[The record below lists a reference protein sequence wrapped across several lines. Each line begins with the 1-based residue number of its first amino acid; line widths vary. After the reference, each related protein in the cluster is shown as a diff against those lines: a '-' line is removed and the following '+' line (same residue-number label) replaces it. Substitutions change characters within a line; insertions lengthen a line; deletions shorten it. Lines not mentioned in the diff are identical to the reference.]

1 MINNLEDKTVIIT
14 GGSKGVGA
22 AAARQFAA
30 VGANLVL
37 VARTKKKLEL
47 IVEELR
53 GQTQVMSVAMDV
65 CDEDACINLFKKA
78 SFEFGAV
85 HVLVNHAGI
94 HNRGPIENLAVDDLG
109 SMIDVNLKAP
119 IILSRLAIPYLKES
133 GGGVI
138 VNVASLAGR
147 VPVPN
152 AAAYSAS
159 KFGLRAFT
167 FALGQELE
175 GSGIRLAV
183 VSPGPID
190 TDSMMADL
198 DAVADINFSQPIST
212 PDEVAK
218 EILNICLSNKRE
230 IAITRLGGFIA
241 TTGYLLPWLSRV
253 LLPVLNAKGRRVR
266 KKMKAKIRAAK
277 EAESS

>member
-1 MINNLEDKTVIIT
+1 MIKNLEDKTVIIT
-14 GGSKGVGA
+14 GGSEGVGA

-30 VGANLVL
+30 AGANLVL

-53 GQTQVMSVAMDV
+53 GQTNVMSVAMDV
-65 CDEDACINLFKKA
+65 RDEDACVNLFKKA

-85 HVLVNHAGI
+85 HVLVNNAGI
-94 HNRGPIENLAVDDLG
+94 HNRGPIENLAAEDLG

-175 GSGIRLAV
+175 GSGIKLAV

-190 TDSMMADL
+190 TGLMMADL
-198 DAVADINFSQPIST
+198 DLVADINFSQPIST

-218 EILNICLSNKRE
+218 EILNICLNNKRE
-230 IAITRLGGFIA
+230 IAITRLGGFMA
-241 TTGYLLPWLSRV
+241 TLGYLFPWVSRV

-277 EAESS
+277 EAES

>member
-1 MINNLEDKTVIIT
+1 MIKNLEDKTVIIT

-30 VGANLVL
+30 AGANLVL

-53 GQTQVMSVAMDV
+53 GQTNVMSVAMDV

-78 SFEFGAV
+78 NFEFGAV
-85 HVLVNHAGI
+85 HVLVNNAGC
-94 HNRGPIENLAVDDLG
+94 HNRGPIENLAAEDLG

-152 AAAYSAS
+152 AATYSAS

-175 GSGIRLAV
+175 GSGIKLAV

-190 TDSMMADL
+190 TDLMMADL
-198 DAVADINFSQPIST
+198 DLVADINFSQPIST

-218 EILNICLSNKRE
+218 EILNICLNNKRE
-230 IAITRLGGFIA
+230 IAITRLGGFMA
-241 TTGYLLPWLSRV
+241 TTGYLLPWVGRI

-277 EAESS
+277 EAEG

>member
-1 MINNLEDKTVIIT
+1 M
-14 GGSKGVGA
+14 
-22 AAARQFAA
+22 
-30 VGANLVL
+30 
-37 VARTKKKLEL
+37 
-47 IVEELR
+47 
-53 GQTQVMSVAMDV
+53 
-65 CDEDACINLFKKA
+65 
-78 SFEFGAV
+78 
-85 HVLVNHAGI
+85 
-94 HNRGPIENLAVDDLG
+94 
-109 SMIDVNLKAP
+109 
-119 IILSRLAIPYLKES
+119 
-133 GGGVI
+133 I
-138 VNVASLAGR
+138 VNIASLAGR

-175 GSGIRLAV
+175 GSGIKLAV

-190 TDSMMADL
+190 TGLMMADL

-218 EILNICLSNKRE
+218 DILNICLNNKRE
-230 IAITRLGGFIA
+230 IAITRWGGVLA
-241 TTGYLLPWLSRV
+241 TTGYLLPWVSRA

-277 EAESS
+277 EAEG

>member
-1 MINNLEDKTVIIT
+1 
-14 GGSKGVGA
+14 
-22 AAARQFAA
+22 
-30 VGANLVL
+30 
-37 VARTKKKLEL
+37 
-47 IVEELR
+47 
-53 GQTQVMSVAMDV
+53 
-65 CDEDACINLFKKA
+65 
-78 SFEFGAV
+78 V
-85 HVLVNHAGI
+85 HVLVNNAGC
-94 HNRGPIENLAVDDLG
+94 HNRGPIENLAAEDLG

-119 IILSRLAIPYLKES
+119 IILSRLAIPYIKES

-138 VNVASLAGR
+138 VNIASLAGR

-175 GSGIRLAV
+175 GSGIKLAV

-190 TDSMMADL
+190 TGLMMADL

-218 EILNICLSNKRE
+218 DILNICLNNKRE
-230 IAITRLGGFIA
+230 IAITRWGGFLA
-241 TTGYLLPWLSRV
+241 TTGYLLPWVSRA

-277 EAESS
+277 EAEG

>member
-1 MINNLEDKTVIIT
+1 MIKNLEDKTVIIT
-14 GGSKGVGA
+14 GGSEGVGA

-30 VGANLVL
+30 AGANLVL

-53 GQTQVMSVAMDV
+53 GQTNVMSVAMDV
-65 CDEDACINLFKKA
+65 CDDDACINLFKKA
-78 SFEFGAV
+78 NFEFGAV
-85 HVLVNHAGI
+85 HVLVNNAGC
-94 HNRGPIENLAVDDLG
+94 HNRGPIENLAAEDLG

-175 GSGIRLAV
+175 GSGIKLAV

-190 TDSMMADL
+190 TGLMMADL
-198 DAVADINFSQPIST
+198 DLVADINFSQPIST

-218 EILNICLSNKRE
+218 EILNICLNNKRE
-230 IAITRLGGFIA
+230 IAITRFGGFMA
-241 TTGYLLPWLSRV
+241 TIGYLLPWVSRV

-277 EAESS
+277 EAES